1 MVLVFFL
8 LKIPT
13 TGILLQGRVS
23 RWTIP
28 IINEFQKNF
37 PDSEIVLSTW
47 HGENISEIPC
57 KVIQSSLPEPTSP
70 IRSTKNYQ
78 IIGCRNGLKEMSS
91 DIILKCRSDQF
102 IHNPK
107 IFDLFLNEK
116 SLHKIMYPHLGV
128 RKGIRNYWIEDFC
141 QLSSRETLLDYWN
154 LMPLDDG
161 KFESPVEIWLTKN
174 YILRIKHDSRPWNT
188 IKNEYFI
195 EKNYHDDFQIE
206 WEKIVYFE
214 HYRETLFRESIY
226 KYF

>member
-1 MVLVFFL
+1 MNN
-8 LKIPT
+8 PT
-13 TGILLQGRVS
+13 TGILLQGRIS

-28 IINEFQKNF
+28 IIKEFQKNF

-47 HGENISEIPC
+47 YNENIIDIPCKIIQSEIP
-57 KVIQSSLPEPTSP
+57 KPTSP

-78 IIGCRNGLKEMSS
+78 IIGCRNGLNAMHA

-107 IFDLFLNEK
+107 IFEIFQRENAF
-116 SLHKIMYPHLGV
+116 HKIMYPHLGV
-128 RKGIRNYWIEDFC
+128 RKGSRDYWIEDFC

-154 LMPLDDG
+154 LMPLDNG
-161 KFESPVEIWLTKN
+161 RYESPVEIWLTKN
-174 YILRIKHDSRPWNT
+174 YVLKIKKDYRPWSIT
-188 IKNEYFI
+188 KNEYFI

-206 WEKIVYFE
+206 WEKIVYIV

-226 KYF
+226 RYF